1 LKHHC
6 ANNKKTKMGKWLKNI
21 NYIPEIK
28 PIMKNVPL
36 DILNYAEQKAIS
48 FYKNKFKLLN
58 TVYN

>member
-1 LKHHC
+1 
-6 ANNKKTKMGKWLKNI
+6 MGKWLKNI